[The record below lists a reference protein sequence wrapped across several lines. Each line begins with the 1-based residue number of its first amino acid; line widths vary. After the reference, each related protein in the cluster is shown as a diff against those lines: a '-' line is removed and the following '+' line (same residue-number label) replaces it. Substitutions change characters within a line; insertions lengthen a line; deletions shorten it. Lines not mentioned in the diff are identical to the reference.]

1 MAITFINFLNAIG
14 IMLDTNKAC
23 DTFPH
28 ASRLTP
34 HASRLTPHASRL
46 TPHASRKT
54 PVNSTVGAHCMRP
67 LFILFQQSL
76 PERGAVAY

>member
-1 MAITFINFLNAIG
+1 MAYTLENNWNVIE
-14 IMLDTNKAC
+14 IMLDTNRAG

-46 TPHASRKT
+46 TPHASRLT
-54 PVNSTVGAHCMRP
+54 PNIC
-67 LFILFQQSL
+67 
-76 PERGAVAY
+76 